1 MTRPCDLIDYPE
13 RMKDMLA
20 PKEIAIAVT
29 KALDEKKGMD
39 IKLLKIDRISSLAD
53 YFLICTGTS
62 NTHVKTLCDYAEFTL
77 EELGEP
83 MLGREGHRGN
93 AWELLDYGTIVVHVF
108 TDEARKFY
116 DLERLWADAE
126 QIDLSNILLPN

>member
-1 MTRPCDLIDYPE
+1 
-13 RMKDMLA
+13 MLE
-20 PKEIAIAVT
+20 PKEIAVAVT

-39 IKLLKIDRISSLAD
+39 IKLLKIDRVSSLAD

-77 EELGEP
+77 EEMGET

-93 AWELLDYGTIVVHVF
+93 SWELLDYGTIVVHVF
-108 TDEARKFY
+108 TEEARKFY

-126 QIDLSNILLPN
+126 VIDLADIVLPN

>member
-1 MTRPCDLIDYPE
+1 
-13 RMKDMLA
+13 MLA

-39 IKLLKIDRISSLAD
+39 IKLLKIDRVSSLAD

-62 NTHVKTLCDYAEFTL
+62 NTHVKTLCDFAEYTL
-77 EELGEP
+77 TEMGEP

-93 AWELLDYGTIVVHVF
+93 AWELLDFGTIVVHVF
-108 TDEARKFY
+108 TEEARKFY

-126 QIDLSNILLPN
+126 PVELSDILLPN

>member
-1 MTRPCDLIDYPE
+1 
-13 RMKDMLA
+13 MLA
-20 PKEIAIAVT
+20 PKEIAYAVT

-39 IKLLKIDRISSLAD
+39 ISLLKIDRVSSLAD

-77 EELGEP
+77 EELGEK

-93 AWELLDYGTIVVHVF
+93 AWELLDYGTLVVHVF

-126 QIDLSNILLPN
+126 KVDLTGIVIEGD

>member
-1 MTRPCDLIDYPE
+1 
-13 RMKDMLA
+13 MLN
-20 PKEIAIAVT
+20 PKQIAYEVT
-29 KALDEKKGMD
+29 KALDAKKGMD
-39 IKLLKIDRISSLAD
+39 IKLLKIDRVSSLAD

-62 NTHVKTLCDYAEFTL
+62 NTHVKTLCDFAEYTL
-77 EELGEP
+77 EELGEK

-93 AWELLDYGTIVVHVF
+93 TWELLDYGTLVIHVF

-126 QIDLSNILLPN
+126 SIDLSDIIIPE